1 MSQEKTSSLFLDAGN
16 CVVTRLETTASDVL
30 LLDGRECSHMETPE
44 NIREPEL
51 EPLVRVYF

>member
-1 MSQEKTSSLFLDAGN
+1 MLY

-30 LLDGRECSHMETPE
+30 LLDGRECSHVETAE
-44 NIREPEL
+44 NFREPEL